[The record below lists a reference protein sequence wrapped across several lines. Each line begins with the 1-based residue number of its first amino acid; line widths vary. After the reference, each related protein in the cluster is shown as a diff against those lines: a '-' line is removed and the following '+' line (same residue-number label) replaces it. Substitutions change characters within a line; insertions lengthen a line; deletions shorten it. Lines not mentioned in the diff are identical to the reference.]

1 MEKNITVNNNK
12 SICYAAKE
20 QRDFEEMAD
29 EFYSTIEYIEHIK
42 SGLERHFEILS
53 AINQIIT
60 TGSDDIL
67 DTVRIKKLL
76 TDDEM
81 FEVELDELKSEVIKW
96 KTEAHCQLINKI
108 QEIEFYNIL
117 P

>member
-1 MEKNITVNNNK
+1 MESNKTVNNK
-12 SICYAAKE
+12 PICDVDVKH
-20 QRDFEEMAD
+20 RDFED
-29 EFYSTIEYIEHIK
+29 ISYEFYSHIEYIECIM
-42 SGLERHFEILS
+42 SQLEKHHDLLS

-67 DTVRIKKLL
+67 DTVRIKKML

-81 FEVELDELKSEVIKW
+81 FEVEFDELKSEVIKW
-96 KTEAHCQLINKI
+96 KKEAHCQLINKI